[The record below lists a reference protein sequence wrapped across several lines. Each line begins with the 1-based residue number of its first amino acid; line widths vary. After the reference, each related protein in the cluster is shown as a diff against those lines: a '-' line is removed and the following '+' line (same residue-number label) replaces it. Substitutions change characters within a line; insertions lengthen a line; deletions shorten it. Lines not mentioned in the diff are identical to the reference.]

1 MQLSARGLTLIEM
14 VIVVTIVGIL
24 ATIAYPSYQSYLAK
38 SARAQGKHCLVEV
51 QQRME
56 KFFVR
61 NHRYATSIG
70 ALGYDVDEKDQ
81 LQCSDISDGSPTGRS
96 YSMAI
101 STPSSTGC
109 SNAICYELIASPT
122 GSQAA
127 DGALSLVVK
136 RTTATPDGRPDVQ
149 RYRTQGSDKTSW

>member
-81 LQCSDISDGSPTGRS
+81 LQ
-96 YSMAI
+96 
-101 STPSSTGC
+101 
-109 SNAICYELIASPT
+109 
-122 GSQAA
+122 
-127 DGALSLVVK
+127 LSLIHI
-136 RTTATPDGRPDVQ
+136 
-149 RYRTQGSDKTSW
+149 